1 MSANCSQSLSFV
13 SATPWQTLIVNA
25 DKCNWPLAVSQ
36 SLSQLV
42 SQRVSHSV
50 NTSITVP
57 LQENESPKYAKYL
70 SWPCLQISYTLG
82 CIWLTDQLWRISRS
96 VSKPTGLHCNYE
108 QAIEQ
113 VCIWSLGSISWSIAC
128 LIVISHTTSAWR
140 NIRLHSGDM
149 YSE

>member
-36 SLSQLV
+36 SLSQSA
-42 SQRVSHSV
+42 SQSFRQYVNHCAAAGKRV
-50 NTSITVP
+50 
-57 LQENESPKYAKYL
+57 SPKYAKYL

-96 VSKPTGLHCNYE
+96 VPKPTGLHCNYE